1 MNRITRQWRVLVG
14 GVAAG
19 SMAVI
24 GFTGASASAEPV
36 APAPPAP
43 AAATATAT
51 VTQTVTVTPEA
62 AAAPAPA
69 AQAAEPAPAAQAAEP
84 APAAQAAEPVPAAQA
99 AAPVPA
105 APSAAPLAPATSGTM
120 LEFFQEKG
128 VALEPQKATDFVA
141 LNLVLPL
148 PTGWRVIPDPNVP
161 DAFSVIAD
169 RQGGDGLYTSNAQLV
184 VYKLVGDFDSAEA
197 ISHGFVENQ
206 KLRAWQSTS
215 ASMAEFGGFPSS
227 IITGVYRDTD
237 MTLNTSRRH
246 VIAASGS
253 DRYLVTLTVTTA
265 ANQVV
270 ATANATDGII
280 NGFRVTVPTAAPAP
294 APAPAVA
301 PAQYRGR
308 AARIVSPM
316 VVGAVLSLVLAAL
329 IGGSGLWT
337 LARRSGV
344 DLTGQVLRAVAPTQV
359 AGAVMLFAGGI
370 AALAAPV
377 RIGFVGLILAA
388 IGAISTI
395 GAGSWR
401 AARYAARQ
409 QRVADCGS
417 ADGCAGCTQLCR

>member
-24 GFTGASASAEPV
+24 GFTGASASADPV

-43 AAATATAT
+43 VAATATAT

-62 AAAPAPA
+62 AAAPV
-69 AQAAEPAPAAQAAEP
+69 
-84 APAAQAAEPVPAAQA
+84 PAAQAAEPVPAA
-99 AAPVPA
+99 PA
-105 APSAAPLAPATSGTM
+105 AAPLAPATSGTM

-237 MTLNTSRRH
+237 MTLNTARRH

-294 APAPAVA
+294 APAAAPAPAPAAAPAAAPAPVVAPVVA
-301 PAQYRGR
+301 PAQ
-308 AARIVSPM
+308 
-316 VVGAVLSLVLAAL
+316 
-329 IGGSGLWT
+329 
-337 LARRSGV
+337 
-344 DLTGQVLRAVAPTQV
+344 
-359 AGAVMLFAGGI
+359 
-370 AALAAPV
+370 
-377 RIGFVGLILAA
+377 
-388 IGAISTI
+388 
-395 GAGSWR
+395 
-401 AARYAARQ
+401 
-409 QRVADCGS
+409 
-417 ADGCAGCTQLCR
+417 

>member
-1 MNRITRQWRVLVG
+1 MFAMNRITRQWRVLVG

-69 AQAAEPAPAAQAAEP
+69 AQSAEPVPAAQAAEP
-84 APAAQAAEPVPAAQA
+84 APAAQAAEPVPAA
-99 AAPVPA
+99 PA
-105 APSAAPLAPATSGTM
+105 AAPLAPATSGTM

-253 DRYLVTLTVTTA
+253 DRY
-265 ANQVV
+265 
-270 ATANATDGII
+270 
-280 NGFRVTVPTAAPAP
+280 
-294 APAPAVA
+294 
-301 PAQYRGR
+301 
-308 AARIVSPM
+308 
-316 VVGAVLSLVLAAL
+316 
-329 IGGSGLWT
+329 
-337 LARRSGV
+337 
-344 DLTGQVLRAVAPTQV
+344 VLR
-359 AGAVMLFAGGI
+359 
-370 AALAAPV
+370 
-377 RIGFVGLILAA
+377 
-388 IGAISTI
+388 
-395 GAGSWR
+395 
-401 AARYAARQ
+401 
-409 QRVADCGS
+409 
-417 ADGCAGCTQLCR
+417 

>member
-1 MNRITRQWRVLVG
+1 MNSITRQWRVLVG

-24 GFTGASASAEPV
+24 GLTGTSASAEPTT
-36 APAPPAP
+36 PEPPAP
-43 AAATATAT
+43 ATATATAT

-62 AAAPAPA
+62 V
-69 AQAAEPAPAAQAAEP
+69 AEPAPAAQAAEP
-84 APAAQAAEPVPAAQA
+84 APAAQAAETAPAAQA
-99 AAPVPA
+99 VAPVEP
-105 APSAAPLAPATSGTM
+105 PLAPATSGTM

-128 VALEPQKATDFVA
+128 VTLEPQKATDFTA

-184 VYKLVGDFDSAEA
+184 VYKLVGEFDPREA

-227 IITGVYRDTD
+227 IITGVYRDAD
-237 MTLNTSRRH
+237 MTLNTARRH
-246 VIAASGS
+246 VIATSGS

-280 NGFRVTVPTAAPAP
+280 NGFRVTVPSAAPAAAPAAAPVAAPAAAPVAAPAP
-294 APAPAVA
+294 APAAPAAAPVAAPAPAAVPAVA
-301 PAQYRGR
+301 PAQ
-308 AARIVSPM
+308 
-316 VVGAVLSLVLAAL
+316 
-329 IGGSGLWT
+329 
-337 LARRSGV
+337 
-344 DLTGQVLRAVAPTQV
+344 
-359 AGAVMLFAGGI
+359 
-370 AALAAPV
+370 
-377 RIGFVGLILAA
+377 
-388 IGAISTI
+388 
-395 GAGSWR
+395 
-401 AARYAARQ
+401 
-409 QRVADCGS
+409 
-417 ADGCAGCTQLCR
+417 

>member
-1 MNRITRQWRVLVG
+1 MNKITRQWRVLVG

-24 GFTGASASAEPV
+24 GFTGASASADPV

-69 AQAAEPAPAAQAAEP
+69 AQAAEPV
-84 APAAQAAEPVPAAQA
+84 PAAQAAEPVPAAQA

-105 APSAAPLAPATSGTM
+105 APAAAPLAPATSGTM

-237 MTLNTSRRH
+237 MTLNTARRH

-294 APAPAVA
+294 APAAAPAPAPAAAPAAAPAPVVAPAVA
-301 PAQYRGR
+301 P
-308 AARIVSPM
+308 V
-316 VVGAVLSLVLAAL
+316 
-329 IGGSGLWT
+329 
-337 LARRSGV
+337 
-344 DLTGQVLRAVAPTQV
+344 VAPAQ
-359 AGAVMLFAGGI
+359 
-370 AALAAPV
+370 
-377 RIGFVGLILAA
+377 
-388 IGAISTI
+388 
-395 GAGSWR
+395 
-401 AARYAARQ
+401 
-409 QRVADCGS
+409 
-417 ADGCAGCTQLCR
+417 

>member
-1 MNRITRQWRVLVG
+1 MNRITRPWRVLVG

-24 GFTGASASAEPV
+24 GFTGASASAEPTT
-36 APAPPAP
+36 PEPPAP
-43 AAATATAT
+43 ATAAATAT

-62 AAAPAPA
+62 VAEPAPA
-69 AQAAEPAPAAQAAEP
+69 VQAAEPAPA
-84 APAAQAAEPVPAAQA
+84 VQA
-99 AAPVPA
+99 AAPVEP
-105 APSAAPLAPATSGTM
+105 PLAPATSGTM

-128 VALEPQKATDFVA
+128 VTLEPQKAADFTA

-184 VYKLVGDFDSAEA
+184 VYKLVGEFDPREA

-227 IITGVYRDTD
+227 IITGVYRDAD
-237 MTLNTSRRH
+237 MTLNTARRH
-246 VIAASGS
+246 VIATSGS

-270 ATANATDGII
+270 ATATATDGII
-280 NGFRVTVPTAAPAP
+280 NGFRVTVPAAPAAAPAAAPVAAP

-301 PAQYRGR
+301 AAAAPVAAPAP
-308 AARIVSPM
+308 AASP
-316 VVGAVLSLVLAAL
+316 AA
-329 IGGSGLWT
+329 
-337 LARRSGV
+337 AP
-344 DLTGQVLRAVAPTQV
+344 AVAPAQ
-359 AGAVMLFAGGI
+359 
-370 AALAAPV
+370 
-377 RIGFVGLILAA
+377 
-388 IGAISTI
+388 
-395 GAGSWR
+395 
-401 AARYAARQ
+401 
-409 QRVADCGS
+409 
-417 ADGCAGCTQLCR
+417 

>member
-1 MNRITRQWRVLVG
+1 MNKITRQWRVLVG

-24 GFTGASASAEPV
+24 GFTGASASADPV

-51 VTQTVTVTPEA
+51 VTQTVTVTPETA
-62 AAAPAPA
+62 AA
-69 AQAAEPAPAAQAAEP
+69 P

-99 AAPVPA
+99 
-105 APSAAPLAPATSGTM
+105 AAPLAPATSGTM

-237 MTLNTSRRH
+237 MTLNTARRH

-280 NGFRVTVPTAAPAP
+280 NGFRVTVPTAAPAAAP
-294 APAPAVA
+294 APAPAPAPAAAPAPVVAPAVAPVVA
-301 PAQYRGR
+301 PAQ
-308 AARIVSPM
+308 
-316 VVGAVLSLVLAAL
+316 
-329 IGGSGLWT
+329 
-337 LARRSGV
+337 
-344 DLTGQVLRAVAPTQV
+344 
-359 AGAVMLFAGGI
+359 
-370 AALAAPV
+370 
-377 RIGFVGLILAA
+377 
-388 IGAISTI
+388 
-395 GAGSWR
+395 
-401 AARYAARQ
+401 
-409 QRVADCGS
+409 
-417 ADGCAGCTQLCR
+417 

>member
-24 GFTGASASAEPV
+24 GFTGASASADPV

-51 VTQTVTVTPEA
+51 VTQTVTVTPETA
-62 AAAPAPA
+62 AA
-69 AQAAEPAPAAQAAEP
+69 P
-84 APAAQAAEPVPAAQA
+84 APAAQAAEPVPAA
-99 AAPVPA
+99 PA
-105 APSAAPLAPATSGTM
+105 AAPLAPATSGTM

-237 MTLNTSRRH
+237 MTLNTARRH

-280 NGFRVTVPTAAPAP
+280 NGFRVTVPTAAPAAAP
-294 APAPAVA
+294 APAPAPAPVVAPVVA

-377 RIGFVGLILAA
+377 RIGLVGLILAA